1 MNRKEEYQRYCDERM
16 AQKIRENNQILR
28 AIESKI
34 RAIYVSKGQ
43 SLQLAEIE
51 KKRLQEKLDMKDEM
65 QRLRALEA
73 EYHEQERSKKLE
85 IRKRQAKQRID
96 LQDQMAD
103 KQAKRKLL
111 YEEFLKDKIVI
122 DEIMAQIQQEQIEYV
137 NLTYFFDNYVTQCF

>member
-1 MNRKEEYQRYCDERM
+1 MNRKEDYQRYCDERM

-28 AIESKI
+28 TIESKI

-43 SLQLAEIE
+43 SLQLAEME

-65 QRLRALEA
+65 ERLRALEA
-73 EYHEQERSKKLE
+73 EYHEHERNRKLE

-111 YEEFLKDKIVI
+111 YEEFLKEKIVI
-122 DEIMAQIQQEQIEYV
+122 DEILAQIQQEQIELV
-137 NLTYFFDNYVTQCF
+137 NLKFFVLRKENYN